1 MRLRQRDLKP
11 CTVRERKTIRES
23 DGNTYE
29 TWTGDEWDGEEWT
42 IQANIQPAGGRLMA
56 EMYGERLA
64 YMKTAYVEKDTELKE
79 TDGVFFDDDSIYKV
93 VAVQVWNTH
102 KVIHLERV
110 VP

>member
-1 MRLRQRDLKP
+1 MRLRRRDLKEY
-11 CTVRERKTIRES
+11 VVKERVSVKEP
-23 DGNTYE
+23 DGTTYE
-29 TWTGDEWDGEEWT
+29 DWSGQSWT
-42 IQANIQPAGGRLMA
+42 IQADIQPAGGKLLA

-102 KVIHLERV
+102 KVVHLERV